1 MNGSTCTNL
10 RFTTTSQ
17 DYGRYL
23 SSLDTSGSWKTNVK
37 NYALA
42 TQFSQRQSRIGMY
55 RNSSLNW
62 ITFHFFKKYFLISMR
77 SACVYYFK
85 LTNDSIKTVKQSHI
99 REQKASILFSL
110 ICISF
115 SINSHQ
121 NLERKKIVHNMN
133 SAPTLIKPS
142 RRVEKL
148 LF

>member
-1 MNGSTCTNL
+1 
-10 RFTTTSQ
+10 
-17 DYGRYL
+17 
-23 SSLDTSGSWKTNVK
+23 
-37 NYALA
+37 
-42 TQFSQRQSRIGMY
+42 
-55 RNSSLNW
+55 
-62 ITFHFFKKYFLISMR
+62 MR